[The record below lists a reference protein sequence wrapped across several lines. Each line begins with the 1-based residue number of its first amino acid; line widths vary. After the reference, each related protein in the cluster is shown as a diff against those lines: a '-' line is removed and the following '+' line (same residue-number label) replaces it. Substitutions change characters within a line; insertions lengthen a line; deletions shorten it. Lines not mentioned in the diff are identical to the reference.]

1 MYWLMAVVVGF
12 SLWCHQL
19 RVSIWSGAAEAS
31 GSGGVQRAWAWSR
44 CRSDLDPWSRAVSL
58 RHCVAL
64 LCSRRWGGAISDT
77 AIRPSVCLSHG
88 AAVLGYRHAGCL
100 QLIRVRTADPSADGR
115 RSAAS
120 RTAVGG
126 GHIVSPPGAITSLLL
141 WCAVKKLLEW
151 KHRHL
156 GPNLQNILRQS
167 YSYLTIMP
175 KLRSTYDGRLIYKT
189 SCKGSKAFLRY
200 DSLAIL

>member
-1 MYWLMAVVVGF
+1 MEWCGRGQRQRRSPASVGVVTLSVWPR
-12 SLWCHQL
+12 SLIKGCFVKAL
-19 RVSIWSGAAEAS
+19 RSLIMLPPLG
-31 GSGGVQRAWAWSR
+31 GSNKRYR
-44 CRSDLDPWSRAVSL
+44 D
-58 RHCVAL
+58 
-64 LCSRRWGGAISDT
+64 
-77 AIRPSVCLSHG
+77 PSVCLSHG

-100 QLIRVRTADPSADGR
+100 QLSRVRTADPSADGR

-156 GPNLQNILRQS
+156 GPNIKNILRQS
-167 YSYLTIMP
+167 YGYLTIMP
-175 KLRSTYDGRLIYKT
+175 KLRSTYDGRLIYRT